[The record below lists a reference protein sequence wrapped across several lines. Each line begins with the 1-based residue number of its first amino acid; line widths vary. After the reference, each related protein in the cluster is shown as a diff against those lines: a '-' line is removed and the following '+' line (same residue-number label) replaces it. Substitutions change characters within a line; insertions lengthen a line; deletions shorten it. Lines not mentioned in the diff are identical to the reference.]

1 MPIIRYEIGD
11 IGVAI
16 QSQEED
22 NLPRVIQILG
32 RQQESIITSKG
43 KLVTARDLQNLFFGY
58 ENILNFKLVQIS
70 NDLFKAVIV
79 CNNEVDKKSLAKDL
93 AELLG
98 TSLKPSI
105 KESAFITP
113 EVSGKYV
120 AFKVNRL
127 MTHV

>member
-1 MPIIRYEIGD
+1 M
-11 IGVAI
+11 
-16 QSQEED
+16 
-22 NLPRVIQILG
+22 
-32 RQQESIITSKG
+32 
-43 KLVTARDLQNLFFGY
+43 VTARDLQNLFFGY
-58 ENILNFKLVQIS
+58 ENMLYFKLIQIS
-70 NDLFKAVIV
+70 NDLFKAIIV
-79 CNNEVDKKSLAKDL
+79 CNNEIDKQSLAMDL

-113 EVSGKYV
+113 EASGKYV